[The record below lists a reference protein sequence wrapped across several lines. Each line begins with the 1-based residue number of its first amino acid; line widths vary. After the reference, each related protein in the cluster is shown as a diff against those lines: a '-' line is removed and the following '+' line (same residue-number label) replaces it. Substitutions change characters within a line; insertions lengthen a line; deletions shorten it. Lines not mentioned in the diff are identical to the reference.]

1 MCMSK
6 LIAKLK
12 SSVLRGRIKDIPRVD
27 DTLTKVG
34 WAADASATGR
44 NLATIQSELK
54 ETSRNLASAQAAL
67 NSLYDATGAQVEK
80 LNALIDGYK
89 IDSVTGVKEW
99 LFPPMEKGVEYRT
112 TERFMGKPVYAKYVK
127 FGYDGDNTWEHGIEI
142 DKIVD
147 FGGYTDTSI
156 VSAAL
161 PYYDKVNSIEI
172 NIWLSVSNTQVLL
185 FVDGYSSGAMGAVM
199 NNTYVWLKY
208 TKTTD

>member
-44 NLATIQSELK
+44 NLATIQ
-54 ETSRNLASAQAAL
+54 AAL

-80 LNALIDGYK
+80 LQALIDGYK
-89 IDSVTGVKEW
+89 IDPVTGVKEW
-99 LFPPMEKGVEYRT
+99 LFPPMESGVEYRLA
-112 TERFMGKPVYAKYVK
+112 ERYLGKPVYIKLIRQANCHPM
-127 FGYDGDNTWEHGIEI
+127 DGFEI
-142 DKIVD
+142 DLGI
-147 FGGYTDTSI
+147 TDTI
-156 VSAAL
+156 DHV
-161 PYYDKVNSIEI
+161 
-172 NIWLSVSNTQVLL
+172 VSN
-185 FVDGYSSGAMGAVM
+185 GYSFICEDPEVTGDSPFFGIGPMYGWKVITTGYIVYMDDEVAKDDFMHPAPDSVE
-199 NNTYVWLKY
+199 YWQKY